1 MLRKNFYPEP
11 VYQWARRVNYVLLS
25 SVITFQ
31 KIALVPKMIW
41 VRALKKVDDD
51 GRKELKGKLHRLI
64 GKLQAYQSENT
75 NEVSIP
81 EEFKSSCKATDDT
94 PYVREPL
101 PETFTDR
108 DETLLVDLLYD
119 IIGNED
125 LNDEMQALL
134 MLTNDFV

>member
-1 MLRKNFYPEP
+1 
-11 VYQWARRVNYVLLS
+11 
-25 SVITFQ
+25 
-31 KIALVPKMIW
+31 MIW

-94 PYVREPL
+94 PYVWEPL